1 MLLTDVKAYLIRHK
15 RATTAEIA
23 AHCGVEGS
31 ALAGML
37 AHWIRKGMVREVV
50 AQTGRTCGGCTG
62 CASAADPIYEWTGSG
77 TEPQA
82 CRQGALVT
90 EGWRC

>member
-23 AHCGVEGS
+23 AHFEVESS
-31 ALAGML
+31 ALTGML
-37 AHWIRKGMVREVV
+37 EHWIRKGMVRPV
-50 AQTGRTCGGCTG
+50 AAQSGRTCCGCTG
-62 CASAADPIYEWTGSG
+62 CVPAADPIYEWTGPG
-77 TEPQA
+77 AEPTE

>member
-23 AHCGVEGS
+23 AHFAIESS
-31 ALAGML
+31 ALTGML
-37 AHWIRKGMVREVV
+37 EHWIRKGVVRPV
-50 AQTGRTCGGCTG
+50 ATPAGRTCGGCTG
-62 CASAADPIYEWTGSG
+62 CALAADPIYEWTGPG
-77 TEPQA
+77 AEPQA
-82 CRQGALVT
+82 YHQGALVT